1 MGAVPVGDENANGNP
16 NLSQISNPVKDS
28 SSANINPNP
37 NPNVN
42 PNPNST
48 PISVKNSGQPSL
60 LSQPPLPLGPP
71 RSAPYIPIFLDREG
85 FEHRLQSWWIERK
98 IQPLFTSFRLPH
110 EPAYP
115 HLHDLYTEVV
125 RLGGF
130 RIVSTYASI
139 LNCVLLRSSPF
150 CLFTVAVMTH
160 STS

>member
-1 MGAVPVGDENANGNP
+1 MGAVPVGDENANGIP
-16 NLSQISNPVKDS
+16 NLNQLSNSVKDS
-28 SSANINPNP
+28 SSANLNPNP
-37 NPNVN
+37 NPI
-42 PNPNST
+42 P
-48 PISVKNSGQPSL
+48 VKNPGQPSL
-60 LSQPPLPLGPP
+60 LSQPPIPHGPP

-139 LNCVLLRSSPF
+139 LDCVLLRSSPF
-150 CLFTVAVMTH
+150 CLFTEAVMTH
-160 STS
+160 ST

>member
-1 MGAVPVGDENANGNP
+1 MGAVPVGDENANGIP
-16 NLSQISNPVKDS
+16 NLNQLSNSVKDS
-28 SSANINPNP
+28 SSANLNPNP
-37 NPNVN
+37 NPI
-42 PNPNST
+42 P
-48 PISVKNSGQPSL
+48 VKNPGQPSL
-60 LSQPPLPLGPP
+60 LSQPPIPHGPP

-130 RIVSTYASI
+130 RIVSTYASL
-139 LNCVLLRSSPF
+139 LNCVLLRSSPL

>member
-1 MGAVPVGDENANGNP
+1 MGAVPVGDENANGIP
-16 NLSQISNPVKDS
+16 NLNQLSNSVKDS
-28 SSANINPNP
+28 SSANLNPNP
-37 NPNVN
+37 NP
-42 PNPNST
+42 
-48 PISVKNSGQPSL
+48 ISVKNPGQPSL
-60 LSQPPLPLGPP
+60 LSQPPIPHGSP

-139 LNCVLLRSSPF
+139 LDCVLLRSSPF
-150 CLFTVAVMTH
+150 CLFTEAVMTH
-160 STS
+160 ST

>member
-1 MGAVPVGDENANGNP
+1 MGAVPVGDENANGIP
-16 NLSQISNPVKDS
+16 NLNQLSNSVKDS
-28 SSANINPNP
+28 SSANLNPNP
-37 NPNVN
+37 NPI
-42 PNPNST
+42 P
-48 PISVKNSGQPSL
+48 VKNPGQPSL
-60 LSQPPLPLGPP
+60 LSQPPIPHGPP

-130 RIVSTYASI
+130 RIVSTYASL

>member
-1 MGAVPVGDENANGNP
+1 MGAVPVGDENANGIP
-16 NLSQISNPVKDS
+16 NLNQLSNSVKDS
-28 SSANINPNP
+28 SSANLNPNP
-37 NPNVN
+37 NP
-42 PNPNST
+42 
-48 PISVKNSGQPSL
+48 ISVKNPGQPSL
-60 LSQPPLPLGPP
+60 LSQPPIPHGPP

-139 LNCVLLRSSPF
+139 LDCVLLRSSPF
-150 CLFTVAVMTH
+150 CLFTEAVMTH
-160 STS
+160 ST

>member
-1 MGAVPVGDENANGNP
+1 MGAVPLGDENANGIP
-16 NLSQISNPVKDS
+16 NLSQLSNSVKDS

-60 LSQPPLPLGPP
+60 LSQPPLPHGPP

-139 LNCVLLRSSPF
+139 LDCVLLRSSPF
-150 CLFTVAVMTH
+150 CLFTKAVMTH
-160 STS
+160 ST

>member
-1 MGAVPVGDENANGNP
+1 MGAVPVGDENANGIP
-16 NLSQISNPVKDS
+16 NLNQLSNSVKDS
-28 SSANINPNP
+28 SSANLNPNP
-37 NPNVN
+37 NPI
-42 PNPNST
+42 P
-48 PISVKNSGQPSL
+48 VKNPGQPSL
-60 LSQPPLPLGPP
+60 LSQPPIPHRPP

-139 LNCVLLRSSPF
+139 LGCVLLRSSPF
-150 CLFTVAVMTH
+150 CLFTEAVMTH
-160 STS
+160 ST

>member
-1 MGAVPVGDENANGNP
+1 MGAVPVGDENANGIP
-16 NLSQISNPVKDS
+16 NLNQLSNSVKDS
-28 SSANINPNP
+28 SSANLNPSPNP
-37 NPNVN
+37 IP
-42 PNPNST
+42 
-48 PISVKNSGQPSL
+48 VKNPGQPSL
-60 LSQPPLPLGPP
+60 LSQPPIPHGPP

-139 LNCVLLRSSPF
+139 LDCVLLRSSPF
-150 CLFTVAVMTH
+150 CLFTEAVMTH
-160 STS
+160 ST

>member
-1 MGAVPVGDENANGNP
+1 MGAVPVGDENANGIP
-16 NLSQISNPVKDS
+16 NLNQLSNSVKDS
-28 SSANINPNP
+28 SSANLNPNP
-37 NPNVN
+37 NPI
-42 PNPNST
+42 P
-48 PISVKNSGQPSL
+48 VKNPGQPSL
-60 LSQPPLPLGPP
+60 LSQPPIPHGPP

-130 RIVSTYASI
+130 RIVSTYTSI
-139 LNCVLLRSSPF
+139 LDCVLLRSSPF

-160 STS
+160 ST

>member
-1 MGAVPVGDENANGNP
+1 MGAVPVGDENANGIP
-16 NLSQISNPVKDS
+16 NLNQLSNSVKDS
-28 SSANINPNP
+28 SSANLDPNP
-37 NPNVN
+37 NPI
-42 PNPNST
+42 P
-48 PISVKNSGQPSL
+48 VKNPGQPSL
-60 LSQPPLPLGPP
+60 LSQPPIPHGPP
-71 RSAPYIPIFLDREG
+71 RSAPYIPIVLDREG

-139 LNCVLLRSSPF
+139 LDCVLLRSSPF
-150 CLFTVAVMTH
+150 CLFTEAVMTH
-160 STS
+160 ST

>member
-1 MGAVPVGDENANGNP
+1 MGAVPVGDENANGIP
-16 NLSQISNPVKDS
+16 NLNQLSNSVK
-28 SSANINPNP
+28 SANLNPNP
-37 NPNVN
+37 NPI
-42 PNPNST
+42 P
-48 PISVKNSGQPSL
+48 VKNPGQPSL
-60 LSQPPLPLGPP
+60 LSQPPLPHGPP

>member
-1 MGAVPVGDENANGNP
+1 MGAVPVGDENANGIP
-16 NLSQISNPVKDS
+16 NLNQLSNSVKDS
-28 SSANINPNP
+28 SSANLNPNP
-37 NPNVN
+37 NPI
-42 PNPNST
+42 P
-48 PISVKNSGQPSL
+48 VKNPGQPSL
-60 LSQPPLPLGPP
+60 LSQPPIPHGPP

-130 RIVSTYASI
+130 RIVSTYASL

-150 CLFTVAVMTH
+150 CLFTEAVMTH
-160 STS
+160 ST

>member
-1 MGAVPVGDENANGNP
+1 MGAVPVGDENANGIP
-16 NLSQISNPVKDS
+16 NLNQLSNSVKDS
-28 SSANINPNP
+28 SSANLNPNP
-37 NPNVN
+37 NPI
-42 PNPNST
+42 P
-48 PISVKNSGQPSL
+48 VKNPGQPSL
-60 LSQPPLPLGPP
+60 LSQPPLPHGPP

-139 LNCVLLRSSPF
+139 LDCVLLRSSPF
-150 CLFTVAVMTH
+150 CLFTEAVMTH
-160 STS
+160 ST